1 MSRAVFINDSV
12 EAVTEFC
19 GKNAIGISVIE
30 PLQSGGTRVV
40 MNNSGDAE
48 TLRRRMKS
56 KVIDGP
62 VVRSPLYAW
71 RAGAPFR

>member
-1 MSRAVFINDSV
+1 MSRAICINDTV
-12 EAVTEFC
+12 DAITEFC
-19 GKNAIGISVIE
+19 DKNSMGISVIE

-40 MNNSGDAE
+40 MNNSADAE
-48 TLRRRMKS
+48 TMRRRMKT

-71 RAGAPFR
+71 RSSAPFR